1 MNPIR
6 LPEKEVM
13 EILSRLH
20 GIINRDDPA
29 SEKIIIIHR
38 LNDDYFKVAKTQD
51 QFGFSLYDVLSE
63 LGRLTYAN
71 YHNSVLTNHGDYLHS
86 FIKKIEQRDVYME
99 FPIRFS
105 LINEREVVALYSF
118 HENE

>member
-13 EILSRLH
+13 EILNRLH

-29 SEKIIIIHR
+29 SEKIILIHR
-38 LNDDYFKVAKTQD
+38 LNDDYFKVVKTQD
-51 QFGFSLYDVLSE
+51 QFGFSLYDILSE

-71 YHNSVLTNHGDYLHS
+71 YPNSVLTNHGDYLPFLH
-86 FIKKIEQRDVYME
+86 KKD
-99 FPIRFS
+99 
-105 LINEREVVALYSF
+105 
-118 HENE
+118 

>member
-1 MNPIR
+1 M
-6 LPEKEVM
+6 
-13 EILSRLH
+13 
-20 GIINRDDPA
+20 
-29 SEKIIIIHR
+29 
-38 LNDDYFKVAKTQD
+38 KTQD
-51 QFGFSLYDVLSE
+51 QFGFSLYDILSE
-63 LGRLTYAN
+63 LGRLTYSN
-71 YHNSVLTNHGDYLHS
+71 YPNSVLTNHGDYLHS